1 MSRIYGLSSFKQY
14 RINGKLLTII
24 GEYHKSLDKI
34 IKCGSDISVPE
45 LIRMLNGNIALEYNP
60 RLKLDDIFLESW
72 NLMEIIKL
80 YKKRKIIGFD
90 IRSDFLEW
98 FKIYDENDSINITT
112 IDYLL
117 SKNSPV
123 NLTRIPE
130 FDNINYSKTNS
141 DLLNLIKNIL
151 TDKLNS
157 IKVNEIP
164 KLYIYKDSKNL
175 TIKAAGQEHLILL
188 LREFFAQLI
197 DYYLLIQILTNVN
210 ENWIILVGEQH
221 SNALQFIFKKYL
233 NIDPIFIGKKI
244 GPDCFDIKGFNYK

>member
-14 RINGKLLTII
+14 RINGKLFTII
-24 GEYHKSLDKI
+24 GEYHKSQDKI
-34 IKCGSDISVPE
+34 IKCGSDKSVPD
-45 LIRMLNGNIALEYNP
+45 LIRILNGNIALEYNP
-60 RLKLDDIFLESW
+60 RLKLDNVFLESW

-123 NLTRIPE
+123 NLIE
-130 FDNINYSKTNS
+130 FPDFNNINYSKTNA

-151 TDKLNS
+151 INKLNL
-157 IKVNEIP
+157 IKNNEIP
-164 KLYIYKDSKNL
+164 KLYKYDKNL
-175 TIKAAGQEHLILL
+175 TIKAAGQEQLILL

-197 DYYLLIQILTNVN
+197 DYYLLIQILTNTN

-233 NIDPIFIGKKI
+233 NIDPIFVAKKI
-244 GPDCFDIKGFNYK
+244 GPECFDITGFNYK

>member
-24 GEYHKSLDKI
+24 GEYHKSQDKI
-34 IKCGSDISVPE
+34 IKCGSDKSVAE
-45 LIRMLNGNIALEYNP
+45 LIRILNGNIALEYNP
-60 RLKLDDIFLESW
+60 RLELNNIFLESW

-80 YKKRKIIGFD
+80 YKNKRKIIGFD

-98 FKIYDENDSINITT
+98 FKIYDENDSVNITT
-112 IDYLL
+112 VDYLL

-123 NLTRIPE
+123 NLTKIPD
-130 FDNINYSKTNS
+130 FNTINYSKSNS
-141 DLLNLIKNIL
+141 DLLDLIKNILSNKLNLIKNI
-151 TDKLNS
+151 
-157 IKVNEIP
+157 EIP
-164 KLYIYKDSKNL
+164 KLYIYKEKNL
-175 TIKAAGQEHLILL
+175 TIKAIGQEQLILL

-197 DYYLLIQILTNVN
+197 DYYLLTQILINVN

-233 NIDPIFIGKKI
+233 NNDPIFIGKKI
-244 GPDCFDIKGFNYK
+244 GPECFDITGFIYK